1 LVASGPSSRV
11 DNRTLQAIT
20 DPMSTRWYRSKV
32 AIVFFHILAWVLV
45 FTLPTL
51 FHREPDQQ
59 HVNFRVMFA
68 IRFLIFDACWI
79 LFFYFN
85 LLVLIPRFLN
95 RKKIGVY
102 ISVLILIF
110 VLFIT
115 AINLFPRQGERPGFH
130 REYLF
135 TIFPFLFVWAMST
148 VYWFVTD
155 KIKTEQLMKE
165 RENENL
171 KTELSFLRSQV
182 SPHFLFNVLNNMV
195 AMARLKSDQL
205 EPSLI
210 RLSGLMRYMLYE
222 SDETSVTLLRETEYV
237 NSYIELQK
245 LRYAKS
251 LQIKVDM
258 DPGDNQRIEPMLLI
272 PFIENAFKHGTG
284 AVDDP
289 VIEIHLKISEG
300 LIDFRVKN
308 KYDPK
313 NEEIKDESSGIGLP
327 NVERRLNLLYNQKH
341 ILTINR
347 ANGWFTVSLQI
358 KLH

>member
-1 LVASGPSSRV
+1 
-11 DNRTLQAIT
+11 
-20 DPMSTRWYRSKV
+20 MSTRWYRSKV
-32 AIVFFHILAWVLV
+32 VVVFFHILAWVIL

-59 HVNFRVMFA
+59 HVNFKGMFS
-68 IRFLIFDACWI
+68 IRFMIFDACWI
-79 LFFYFN
+79 IFFYFN

-95 RKKIGVY
+95 RKKISIY
-102 ISVLILIF
+102 ISLIILLLA
-110 VLFIT
+110 LFIA
-115 AINLFPRQGERPGFH
+115 AIDVFPKEGEKPGLH
-130 REYLF
+130 REYF
-135 TIFPFLFVWAMST
+135 FVIFPYLFIWAMST

-155 KIKTEQLMKE
+155 KINTEQLMKE

-195 AMARLKSDQL
+195 AMARLRSDQL

-222 SDETSVTLLRETEYV
+222 SDEARVTLIRETEYV

-245 LRYAKS
+245 IRYAKS
-251 LQIKVDM
+251 LVIRVDM
-258 DPGDNQRIEPMLLI
+258 DPGDNQLIEPMLLI

-284 AVDDP
+284 TISDP
-289 VIEIHLKISEG
+289 VIDISLRISEG

-308 KYDPK
+308 KFDPG
-313 NEEIKDESSGIGLP
+313 NEEIKDGTSGIGLP
-327 NVERRLNLLYNQKH
+327 NVIRRLNLLYDQKH
-341 ILTINR
+341 ILSVKKE
-347 ANGWFTVSLQI
+347 NGWFTVSLQI

>member
-1 LVASGPSSRV
+1 
-11 DNRTLQAIT
+11 
-20 DPMSTRWYRSKV
+20 MSTRWYRSKV
-32 AIVFFHILAWVLV
+32 VVVFFHILAWVIL

-59 HVNFRVMFA
+59 HVNFKGMFS
-68 IRFLIFDACWI
+68 IRFMIFDACWI
-79 LFFYFN
+79 IFFYFN

-95 RKKIGVY
+95 RKKISIY
-102 ISVLILIF
+102 ISLIILLLA
-110 VLFIT
+110 LFIA
-115 AINLFPRQGERPGFH
+115 AIDVFPKEGEKPGLH
-130 REYLF
+130 REYF
-135 TIFPFLFVWAMST
+135 FVIFPYLFIWAMST

-155 KIKTEQLMKE
+155 KINTEQLMKE

-222 SDETSVTLLRETEYV
+222 SDEARVTLIRETEYV

-245 LRYAKS
+245 IRYAKS
-251 LQIKVDM
+251 LVIRVDM
-258 DPGDNQRIEPMLLI
+258 DPGDNQLIEPMLLI

-284 AVDDP
+284 TISDP
-289 VIEIHLKISEG
+289 VIDISLRISEG

-308 KYDPK
+308 KFDPG
-313 NEEIKDESSGIGLP
+313 NEEIKDGTSGIGLP
-327 NVERRLNLLYNQKH
+327 NVIRRLNLLYDQKH
-341 ILTINR
+341 ILSVKKE
-347 ANGWFTVSLQI
+347 NGWFTVSLQI

>member
-1 LVASGPSSRV
+1 
-11 DNRTLQAIT
+11 
-20 DPMSTRWYRSKV
+20 MSTRWYRSKI
-32 AIVFFHILAWVLV
+32 AIVFFHILAWVIL

-59 HVNFRVMFA
+59 HINFKGMFSV
-68 IRFLIFDACWI
+68 RFLIFDACWI

-95 RKKIGVY
+95 RKKIGIY
-102 ISVLILIF
+102 ITLIILLLA
-110 VLFIT
+110 VFIT
-115 AINLFPRQGERPGFH
+115 GINIFPKAGEKPGFH
-130 REYLF
+130 REYFF
-135 TIFPFLFVWAMST
+135 TIFPYLFVWAMST
-148 VYWFVTD
+148 VYWFITD
-155 KIKTEQLMKE
+155 KIRTEQLMKE

-195 AMARLKSDQL
+195 AMARLKSDML

-222 SDETSVTLLRETEYV
+222 SDEASVTLLRETEYV

-245 LRYAKS
+245 IRYAKS
-251 LQIKVDM
+251 LIIRVDM
-258 DPGDNQRIEPMLLI
+258 DSGDNQLIEPMLLI

-284 AVDDP
+284 IIQDP
-289 VIEIHLKISEG
+289 EIDISLKISDG

-308 KYDPK
+308 KFDPK
-313 NEEIKDESSGIGLP
+313 NEEIKDKTSGIGLP
-327 NVERRLNLLYNQKH
+327 NVVRRLNLLYDQKH
-341 ILTINR
+341 ILSINKE
-347 ANGWFTVSLQI
+347 NGWFTVSLQI

>member
-1 LVASGPSSRV
+1 
-11 DNRTLQAIT
+11 
-20 DPMSTRWYRSKV
+20 MSTRWYRSKTV
-32 AIVFFHILAWVLV
+32 IVFFHILAWVIL

-59 HVNFRVMFA
+59 HLNFKGMFSV
-68 IRFLIFDACWI
+68 RFLIFDGCWI

-95 RKKIGVY
+95 RKKIGIY
-102 ISVLILIF
+102 ITLIIILLA
-110 VLFIT
+110 VFIT
-115 AINLFPRQGERPGFH
+115 GFSIFPKAGEKQGFH
-130 REYLF
+130 REYFF
-135 TIFPFLFVWAMST
+135 TIFPYLFIWAMST
-148 VYWFVTD
+148 VYWFITD
-155 KIKTEQLMKE
+155 KIRTEQLLKE

-195 AMARLKSDQL
+195 AMARLKSDML

-222 SDETSVTLLRETEYV
+222 SDEASVTLIRETEYV

-245 LRYAKS
+245 IRYAKS
-251 LQIKVDM
+251 LIIRVDM
-258 DPGDNQRIEPMLLI
+258 DPGDNQLIEPMLLI

-284 AVDDP
+284 IIEDP
-289 VIEIHLKISEG
+289 EIDISLKISDG

-308 KYDPK
+308 KFDSK
-313 NEEIKDESSGIGLP
+313 NEEVKDKTSGIGLP
-327 NVERRLNLLYNQKH
+327 NVIRRLNLLYDQKH
-341 ILTINR
+341 ILSINKE
-347 ANGWFTVSLQI
+347 NGWFIVSLQI

>member
-1 LVASGPSSRV
+1 
-11 DNRTLQAIT
+11 
-20 DPMSTRWYRSKV
+20 MSTRWYRSKF
-32 AIVFFHILAWVLV
+32 AIVFFHIIAWVIV

-59 HVNFRVMFA
+59 HINFKGMF
-68 IRFLIFDACWI
+68 IFRFLIFDACWI
-79 LFFYFN
+79 LIFYFN
-85 LLVLIPRFLN
+85 LLVLIPKFLN
-95 RKKIGVY
+95 RKRIGIY
-102 ISVLILIF
+102 ISLHLLLLAV
-110 VLFIT
+110 FIT
-115 AINLFPRQGERPGFH
+115 AVNIFPRSGEKIGFH
-130 REYLF
+130 RETLF
-135 TIFPFLFVWAMST
+135 TIFPYLFVWAMST

-155 KIKTEQLMKE
+155 KIRTEQLMKE
-165 RENENL
+165 KENENL

-222 SDETSVTLLRETEYV
+222 SDEASVSLLRETEYI

-245 LRYAKS
+245 IRYAKS
-251 LQIKVDM
+251 LIIKLRM
-258 DPGDNQRIEPMLLI
+258 DPGDNQLIEPMLLI

-284 AVDDP
+284 N
-289 VIEIHLKISEG
+289 IENPEIDISLKISDG

-308 KYDPK
+308 KFDPK
-313 NEEIKDESSGIGLP
+313 NDEIKDETSGIGLP
-327 NVERRLNLLYNQKH
+327 NVIRRLNLLYDQKH
-341 ILTINR
+341 ILSINKE
-347 ANGWFTVSLQI
+347 NGWFTVALQI

>member
-1 LVASGPSSRV
+1 
-11 DNRTLQAIT
+11 
-20 DPMSTRWYRSKV
+20 MSTRWYRSKV
-32 AIVFFHILAWVLV
+32 VVVFFHILAWLVL
-45 FTLPTL
+45 FSLPTL

-59 HVNFRVMFA
+59 HVNWKVM
-68 IRFLIFDACWI
+68 ISLRTLIFDSCCI

-85 LLVLIPRFLN
+85 SEFLLPRFLN
-95 RKKIGVY
+95 RKKIGLY
-102 ISVLILIF
+102 I
-110 VLFIT
+110 LFIILLF
-115 AINLFPRQGERPGFH
+115 AVFIGVINIFPRPGEKPGFH
-130 REYLF
+130 REYF
-135 TIFPFLFVWAMST
+135 FAIFPYLFIWAMST
-148 VYWFVTD
+148 VYWFITD
-155 KIKTEQLMKE
+155 KIRTEQLMKE

-222 SDETSVTLLRETEYV
+222 SDEASVTLLRETEYV

-245 LRYAKS
+245 IRYAKS
-251 LQIKVDM
+251 LNIRLDM
-258 DPGDNQRIEPMLLI
+258 DPGDNQLIEPMLLI

-284 AVDDP
+284 AINDP
-289 VIEIHLKISEG
+289 VIDISLKISEG

-308 KYDPK
+308 KYDP
-313 NEEIKDESSGIGLP
+313 ESVEIRDRTSGIGLT
-327 NVERRLNLLYNQKH
+327 NVKRRLNLLYDQKH
-341 ILTINR
+341 ILTINKED
-347 ANGWFTVSLQI
+347 GWFTVSLQI